1 MTEAKIPLQRILEM
15 GLRAFFREVWWDTRA
30 RVAGAVAGLV
40 YATAYLF
47 LVGIIFPLSFTLPP
61 SIPTPSYEVV
71 EGQFPQ
77 FPVLTIYIS
86 RGWALSINPEAL
98 ITLTV
103 LTLLVSINTAALIYL
118 NRHGVCNLGKR
129 LPASY
134 AALLPSL
141 FTFFS
146 CCGGGV
152 VSTLLLSTGAGL
164 SALVF
169 LQDYGRIFTLISGAI
184 LTSNLLLLRRSYR
197 SIPS

>member
-1 MTEAKIPLQRILEM
+1 M
-15 GLRAFFREVWWDTRA
+15 GLWAFFREVWGDARA
-30 RVAGAVAGLV
+30 RAAGAGAGLA
-40 YATAYLF
+40 YAVAYLF
-47 LVGIIFPLSFTLPP
+47 LVGIVFPLSFTLPP
-61 SIPTPSYEVV
+61 SFPIPSYEVV

-77 FPVLTIYIS
+77 FPILTIYIS
-86 RGWALSINPEAL
+86 RGWALSINPEAF

-103 LTLLVSINTAALIYL
+103 LTLLVSLNTAALIYL
-118 NRHGVCNLGKR
+118 NRHGVCSLGKR

-169 LQDYGRIFTLISGAI
+169 LQDYGRIFTLISAAM
-184 LTSNLLLLRRSYR
+184 LTGNLVLLKRSYR
-197 SIPS
+197 SISS